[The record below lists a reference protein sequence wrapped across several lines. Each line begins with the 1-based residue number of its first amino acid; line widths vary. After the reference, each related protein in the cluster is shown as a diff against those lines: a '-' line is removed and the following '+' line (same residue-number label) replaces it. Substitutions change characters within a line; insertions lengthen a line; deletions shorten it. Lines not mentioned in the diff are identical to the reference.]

1 MCHCLSSDVIPSPPP
16 PSSPSLSSH
25 SLSPPPPSSPSL
37 SSHSTLSQKAIDL
50 VKKATDADNEQK
62 YEEALQLYEH
72 AIDYFLH
79 ALKCEHNNTVVFT
92 NCFTKTAQIE
102 TAPLPFLSLPPSF
115 LLLPLPPPPLPPHT
129 EDEAHGERSKDS
141 IRSKC
146 GQYLERAEQLK
157 KFLAKKKNKVH
168 SHGSTAAKER
178 KP

>member
-1 MCHCLSSDVIPSPPP
+1 MCHCLSSDIIP
-16 PSSPSLSSH
+16 
-25 SLSPPPPSSPSL
+25 SPPPPSSPSL

-79 ALKCEHNNTVVFT
+79 ALKCEHNNTVAFT

-102 TAPLPFLSLPPSF
+102 TAPLPFLFLPPSF
-115 LLLPLPPPPLPPHT
+115 PSPPLPLPPPSLPPHT